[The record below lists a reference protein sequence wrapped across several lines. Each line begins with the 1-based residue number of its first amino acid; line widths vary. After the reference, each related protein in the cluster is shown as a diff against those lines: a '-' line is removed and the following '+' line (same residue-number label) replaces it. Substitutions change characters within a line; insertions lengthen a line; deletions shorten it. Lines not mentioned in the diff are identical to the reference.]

1 MLIQTL
7 ESFSVPERIH
17 RILLSINIP
26 LKRSG
31 LPLNPAATRIWIDD
45 SWFILI
51 VNRFQLALNICASND
66 KISVRKRSPQGRL
79 PFRFV
84 YLTHPKGVP
93 VQMGEFF
100 YLRLYRASKSPIR
113 NANSFNNSVIEAI
126 TRVIMPI
133 TIEIISMS
141 VISAALLSVTPC
153 KQGQIKRKATAH

>member
-1 MLIQTL
+1 
-7 ESFSVPERIH
+7 
-17 RILLSINIP
+17 
-26 LKRSG
+26 
-31 LPLNPAATRIWIDD
+31 
-45 SWFILI
+45 
-51 VNRFQLALNICASND
+51 
-66 KISVRKRSPQGRL
+66 
-79 PFRFV
+79 
-84 YLTHPKGVP
+84 
-93 VQMGEFF
+93 MGEFF